1 MSSEFYS
8 ARVRYT
14 KQLDNGTFK
23 RVSEPY
29 LFRAM
34 SYTDAEARIYQEI
47 AVYVRGEFLVTNIKK
62 EKFVDILNIESD
74 AELIFKVVVT
84 HDVYNDDG
92 ETKKKIKN
100 VYAVKANSIE
110 ESIALA
116 KEYAN
121 RYVDMGD
128 NTVTLAQLTDIVEFL
143 EDNEDVN
150 QTESESESEKLVPV
164 SRMADDEDDED
175 EDEDMGQRP
184 DDYPKELEND
194 YPKELENDYPE
205 ELDDDYPK
213 DEDL

>member
-29 LFRAM
+29 LFKAM
-34 SYTDAEARIYQEI
+34 SYTDAEARIYEEV

-74 AELIFKVVVT
+74 AEQIYKVVVT

-92 ETKKKIKN
+92 KTKKKIKN

-128 NTVTLAQLTDIVEFL
+128 NTVTLAQLTDIVEFF
-143 EDNEDVN
+143 EDKEVESGK
-150 QTESESESEKLVPV
+150 QTESEKLIPV
-164 SRMADDEDDED
+164 SRMADDEDDE
-175 EDEDMGQRP
+175 E
-184 DDYPKELEND
+184 
-194 YPKELENDYPE
+194 
-205 ELDDDYPK
+205 
-213 DEDL
+213 

>member
-29 LFRAM
+29 LFKAM
-34 SYTDAEARIYQEI
+34 SYTDAEARIYEEV

-62 EKFVDILNIESD
+62 QKFVDILNIDSD

-100 VYAVKANSIE
+100 AYAVKANSIE

-150 QTESESESEKLVPV
+150 KTESEPEKLVPV
-164 SRMADDEDDED
+164 SRMADDED

-194 YPKELENDYPE
+194 YPNELGNDYPE

>member
-29 LFRAM
+29 LFKAM
-34 SYTDAEARIYQEI
+34 SYTDAEARIYEEV

-74 AELIFKVVVT
+74 AEQIYKVVVT

-128 NTVTLAQLTDIVEFL
+128 NTVTLAQLTDIVEFF
-143 EDNEDVN
+143 EDKEVESGK
-150 QTESESESEKLVPV
+150 QTESEKLIPV
-164 SRMADDEDDED
+164 SRMADDEDDE
-175 EDEDMGQRP
+175 E
-184 DDYPKELEND
+184 
-194 YPKELENDYPE
+194 
-205 ELDDDYPK
+205 
-213 DEDL
+213 